1 MNWFDVTA
9 IAVLALSAGFA
20 FFKGFVREIASLAGL
35 IIGSILAFRFYK
47 NGADMLTPWIHT
59 SNIRNFTAFFVIFLF
74 IVLISAV
81 ISFLI
86 KRLFDS
92 AGLSFYDRF
101 LGLLFGLLR
110 GVVIVYVFVIVL
122 QGFGMA
128 GNTLNESKSYR
139 IVARTMGTILTFVP
153 STKEKPTKK
162 SQEAKES

>member
-9 IAVLALSAGFA
+9 IAVLAVSAGFA

-35 IIGSILAFRFYK
+35 IIGAILAFRFFE
-47 NGADMLTPWIHT
+47 NGADLLKPWIQ
-59 SNIRNFTAFFVIFLF
+59 SQNIRNITAFFIIFLG
-74 IVLISAV
+74 IILISAI

-139 IVARTMGTILTFVP
+139 IVARTMGTVLSFVP
-153 STKEKPTKK
+153 STKESPPKK
-162 SQEAKES
+162 SQEEKKS